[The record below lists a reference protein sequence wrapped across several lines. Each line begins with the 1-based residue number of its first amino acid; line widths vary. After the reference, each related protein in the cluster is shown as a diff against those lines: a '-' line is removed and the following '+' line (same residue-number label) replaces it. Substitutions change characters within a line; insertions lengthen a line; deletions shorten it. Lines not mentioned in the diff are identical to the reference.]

1 MSEAAV
7 GYVRPKEN
15 NESQICKKCEH
26 SIIDH
31 LHFQTGK
38 LQDCIHIENEDLCSC
53 DGFYF

>member
-7 GYVRPKEN
+7 EYVKPKEN
-15 NESQICKKCEH
+15 NESQFCKKCKH